1 MNAFVIVMNYIQIQ
15 TQKWLRIAFLNLL
28 IVALLGG
35 LMRYKIAY
43 SLPFIDQRNFMNAH
57 SHFAF
62 AGWISQALMVLMVNY
77 LANQSGEKV
86 FNKYRWIFTANL
98 LTAYGMLLSF
108 PWQGYNSISIIFS
121 TLSIFVSYAFAFRF
135 WKDISK
141 LKFKSITHYWFS
153 AALIFSVISSA
164 GPFFL
169 AYMMANNWSHPNLFL
184 LALYYFLHFQY
195 NGWFFFACAGLFS
208 VYLIPA
214 EISLRIQKWIFW
226 LFAITCVPAYFLSAL
241 WLHISWAGY
250 LLVVLSAIAQAAA
263 GFLLI
268 YWAVEKRTFFS
279 QYLKNGK
286 WILILSAMAL
296 CIKLLLQLISTIPSL
311 STFAFGFRP
320 IVIGYLHLVLLGVV
334 TLFII
339 GYSKTATL
347 INESR
352 IGNIGIV
359 IFISGIILN
368 EIFLM
373 FQGISYMTY
382 NNIQSINLWLL
393 VAALIM
399 FVGILFLNMGQLKK
413 RKMPIKL

>member
-1 MNAFVIVMNYIQIQ
+1 MPANYWNLCVRTTGLNNLVHPGLKLKTLYNVFFTMNQIQIY
-15 TQKWLRIAFLNLL
+15 THKWLRIAFVNLL
-28 IVALLGG
+28 IVALLGV

-43 SLPFIDQRNFMNAH
+43 SLPIIDQKNIMNAH

-208 VYLIPA
+208 VGNQFRRSGTQMNKP
-214 EISLRIQKWIFW
+214 
-226 LFAITCVPAYFLSAL
+226 LSSPIAL
-241 WLHISWAGY
+241 
-250 LLVVLSAIAQAAA
+250 
-263 GFLLI
+263 
-268 YWAVEKRTFFS
+268 
-279 QYLKNGK
+279 N
-286 WILILSAMAL
+286 
-296 CIKLLLQLISTIPSL
+296 
-311 STFAFGFRP
+311 
-320 IVIGYLHLVLLGVV
+320 
-334 TLFII
+334 
-339 GYSKTATL
+339 
-347 INESR
+347 
-352 IGNIGIV
+352 
-359 IFISGIILN
+359 
-368 EIFLM
+368 
-373 FQGISYMTY
+373 
-382 NNIQSINLWLL
+382 
-393 VAALIM
+393 
-399 FVGILFLNMGQLKK
+399 
-413 RKMPIKL
+413 

>member
-15 TQKWLRIAFLNLL
+15 TQQWLRIAIFNLL

-77 LANQSGEKV
+77 LASQSGKNV
-86 FNKYRWIFTANL
+86 FNKYRWVFIANL

-121 TLSIFVSYAFAFRF
+121 TLSIFVSYAFAFMF
-135 WKDISK
+135 WRDLRK
-141 LKFKSITHYWFS
+141 LNFKSITHYWFS
-153 AALIFSVISSA
+153 AALIFNVISSA

-169 AYMMANNWSHPNLFL
+169 AYMMANHWSHPNLFL

-208 VYLIPA
+208 TYFIPA
-214 EISLRIQKWIFW
+214 EISVRMQKWIFW
-226 LFAITCVPAYFLSAL
+226 LFAIACVPAYFLSAL
-241 WLHISWAGY
+241 WLHISWPGY
-250 LLVVLSAIAQAAA
+250 VVVVLSAIAQAAA
-263 GFLLI
+263 GGLLI
-268 YWAVEKRTFFS
+268 YWVIKKRIFFCG
-279 QYLKNGK
+279 YFKNNK
-286 WILILSAMAL
+286 WILILSAIAL

-311 STFAFGFRP
+311 STYAFGFRP
-320 IVIGYLHLVLLGVV
+320 IVIGYLHLVLLGVI

-339 GYSKTATL
+339 GYSRSGSL
-347 INESR
+347 INENKV
-352 IGNIGIV
+352 GNSGMV
-359 IFISGIILN
+359 IFIAGIILN
-368 EIFLM
+368 EVFLM

-382 NNIQSINLWLL
+382 TYAQSINLFLL
-393 VAALIM
+393 VAAAIM
-399 FVGILFLNMGQLKK
+399 FVGILLMSMGQLRK
-413 RKMPIKL
+413 RK